1 MMIILGF
8 SHKDVNE
15 KIEKRKGDCQSSAV
29 AMEKKPHTCRDLNNN
44 NNKKKNKEAPM

>member
-29 AMEKKPHTCRDLNNN
+29 AMEKKPHTCRAL
-44 NNKKKNKEAPM
+44 NNKKNNKEASRI